1 MTKTLALLSVV
12 ILLAVS
18 VCFGQSQ
25 NSDKKLIQVKPAY
38 SEATPEPQPQ
48 AQIDPYAPAPP
59 RPRDQLYVFWIL
71 GKLISYPIDKVE
83 SYIYKIRSDRNREG
97 APVPASAG
105 SDRNPF
111 SSVNWREIP
120 PAPPVAGAVADR

>member
-1 MTKTLALLSVV
+1 MTKTLALLSLV

-38 SEATPEPQPQ
+38 SEAPPEPQPQ
-48 AQIDPYAPAPP
+48 VEIDPYAPTPP

-71 GKLISYPIDKVE
+71 GKLISYPVDTVE
-83 SYIYKIRSDRNREG
+83 SYIHKIRSDRKREG

-111 SSVNWREIP
+111 NSVNWREIP
-120 PAPPVAGAVADR
+120 PAPPVAGAPADR